1 MKISFL
7 QERALLVRQKTFEM
21 VMKAGRGHLGG
32 SFSCTEI
39 LVCLYYGGILRYN
52 PKNPQLKKRDRFV
65 LSKGHANNTL
75 YVILADLGFF
85 SEKELG
91 IFLQNGSI
99 LGGHSDPQVPGMEI
113 VAGSLGHGLGVA
125 CGMALGFK
133 LDKQD
138 IKTYVLIGDGEC
150 QEGSTWEAALFA
162 SQHKLGKLIAILD
175 RNRLGSE
182 EFTETTAG
190 REPLADKWTAFGW
203 EVKSI
208 NGHSV
213 SEVYKTLSRSRSR
226 KSPRP
231 LMIIANTIK
240 GKGITYMENDPK
252 SHHTM
257 PQGEQIAW
265 AHQDLYG
272 DTTKI

>member
-182 EFTETTAG
+182 EFTEKTAG
-190 REPLADKWTAFGW
+190 LEALAGKKKKIRRG
-203 EVKSI
+203 
-208 NGHSV
+208 
-213 SEVYKTLSRSRSR
+213 R
-226 KSPRP
+226 KNNQNPSP
-231 LMIIANTIK
+231 
-240 GKGITYMENDPK
+240 
-252 SHHTM
+252 SFFF
-257 PQGEQIAW
+257 
-265 AHQDLYG
+265 
-272 DTTKI
+272 